1 MIREVPEEELLDEQ
15 SYEPEPE
22 EPEVDPEPDDLVLDP
37 DSAAWVDEV
46 VYRCMVFLE
55 DLCERKL
62 FPYQREVARRIIESV
77 IINDGEEITVLQ
89 ARQSGKSEVLA
100 NTIATLMVLLPR
112 LAKAF
117 PEQLDKFAHG
127 FWVGCF
133 APTEEQADTVWGRIV
148 DRLTSDKAVEYM
160 LDPELEDKVTKEG
173 GKSKVVRLKLSGSYC
188 RRQTCNPKAKIESK
202 SYHFVLVDEAQDADD
217 YTVRKSIHPMM
228 AFYNGTIVKTGTP
241 NRHKG
246 DFYKAIRHNKRR
258 MSRRGVRPNHFEYD
272 YRFVCKYNPNYKKF
286 IAKEKARLG
295 EDSDEFQLSYCCKWL
310 LDQGMFVTEDVLD
323 QLGDPGMKLYKSWYR
338 SPVVVGVDPARTKD
352 STVVTVV
359 WVDWDRPDAFGFYEH
374 RILNWLEITNKP
386 WEQQYYEIANFLSG
400 YKILRLGVDTTGMG
414 SAVHDRLK
422 IMFPDVDVVECPSD
436 LKPQSE
442 RWRHLKSLIER
453 RAVVYPA
460 HSHVKRL
467 RCYKRFYQQ
476 MTDLETVYQGKHM
489 KAEAPKEA
497 EAHDDYPDSLA
508 IAVSLTLD
516 DTMQE
521 AEQYDSIFMKG
532 RARG

>member
-1 MIREVPEEELLDEQ
+1 MPVLIEEVEEEEAPPEPDL
-15 SYEPEPE
+15 PEPE
-22 EPEVDPEPDDLVLDP
+22 EEDPEPDEVVLSP
-37 DSAAWVDEV
+37 ESAEWVDQI
-46 VYRCMVFLE
+46 VYRCMIFME
-55 DLCERKL
+55 DFCERNL
-62 FPYQREVARRIIESV
+62 FPYQREVAQRIIESV

-117 PEQLDKFAHG
+117 PEQLGKFKEG

-148 DRLTSDKAVEYM
+148 DRLTSEKAIEYM
-160 LDPELEDKVTKEG
+160 LDPELEDTVSKEG
-173 GKSKVVRLKLSGSYC
+173 GKSKVVKLKISGSYC

-202 SYHFVLVDEAQDADD
+202 SYHFILVDEAQDADD

-246 DFYKAIRHNKRR
+246 DFHKAIRHNKRR
-258 MSRRGVRPNHFEYD
+258 MTRRGVRRNHFEYD
-272 YRFVCKYNPNYKKF
+272 YRFVCRYNENYKKF

-310 LDQGMFVTEDVLD
+310 LDQGMFVTEEALD
-323 QLGDPGMKLYKSWYR
+323 ALGDTGMRCYKSWWK

-374 RILNWLEITNKP
+374 RVLNWLELTNKP
-386 WEQQYYEIANFLSG
+386 WEQQYYEIAEFLSN
-400 YKILRLGVDTTGMG
+400 YNILRIGVDTTGMG
-414 SAVHDRLK
+414 QPVFERLSV
-422 IMFPDVDVVECPSD
+422 MFPNVEVVERPSD

-453 RAVVYPA
+453 QALVYPA
-460 HSHVKRL
+460 HSQTKRL

-476 MTDLETVYQGKHM
+476 MTDLETVFKGNHM
-489 KAEAPKEA
+489 LAAAPDEA

-508 IAVSLTLD
+508 IACSLTED
-516 DTMQE
+516 DTMQM
-521 AEQYDSIFMKG
+521 AEQYDSPFMT
-532 RARG
+532 RRRR